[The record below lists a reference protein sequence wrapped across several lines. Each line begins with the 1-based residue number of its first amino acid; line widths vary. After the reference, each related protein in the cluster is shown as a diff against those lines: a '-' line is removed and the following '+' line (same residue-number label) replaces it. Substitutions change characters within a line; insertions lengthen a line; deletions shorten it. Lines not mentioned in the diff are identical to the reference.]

1 MQFFLTAK
9 KKENGGNK
17 AKNKNT
23 PKNQQ
28 ANKQKKQKSKIN
40 QGNPMRHYHSALI
53 HVLTQWGPRRL
64 LVRKKV
70 PIPAQRTT
78 DDGTLT

>member
-17 AKNKNT
+17 AKNKNA

-28 ANKQKKQKSKIN
+28 SNKQKTKIQN
-40 QGNPMRHYHSALI
+40 K
-53 HVLTQWGPRRL
+53 PR
-64 LVRKKV
+64 
-70 PIPAQRTT
+70 
-78 DDGTLT
+78 

>member
-1 MQFFLTAK
+1 MLIQLEYGHYICKLIVSTLNILLLFQVLLEFYSIVDIMPFFLTAK

-28 ANKQKKQKSKIN
+28 SNKQKTKIQN
-40 QGNPMRHYHSALI
+40 K
-53 HVLTQWGPRRL
+53 PR
-64 LVRKKV
+64 
-70 PIPAQRTT
+70 
-78 DDGTLT
+78 